1 MEEEIVT
8 HFRRAYWAIVHNVD
22 VLRLR
27 IWEERG
33 ITLPQLRVLSYL
45 RANPGATTNALA
57 KALGLT
63 APTVSGL
70 VDKLV
75 IAGLVAR
82 GSNPDDRRV
91 IPLSLTEEGIGVV
104 SEIRQGNSAYL
115 TELAGALGDDLTM
128 ITHTLE
134 QLVAAIAAHP
144 ARTATEEDGAT
155 HS

>member
-1 MEEEIVT
+1 MEEDLAT
-8 HFRRAYWAIVHNVD
+8 RFRKAYWAIVHNVD

-27 IWEERG
+27 IWEERD

-57 KALGLT
+57 RALGLT

-70 VDKLV
+70 VEKLA

-82 GSNPDDRRV
+82 GVNPDDRRV
-91 IPLSLTEEGIGVV
+91 IPLALTAEGLGVI

-115 TELAGALGDDLTM
+115 TELAGELGDDLASTVQA
-128 ITHTLE
+128 LE
-134 QLVAAIAAHP
+134 QLVAAIDKRP
-144 ARTATEEDGAT
+144 ARAATTEDGTQQA
-155 HS
+155 

>member
-1 MEEEIVT
+1 MEEELAT
-8 HFRRAYWAIVHNVD
+8 RFRKAYWAIVHNVD
-22 VLRLR
+22 VLRLH

-45 RANPGATTNALA
+45 RAYPGATTNTVA

-91 IPLSLTEEGIGVV
+91 IPLSLTEEGTGVI

-115 TELAGALGDDLTM
+115 TELARDMGDDLAA
-128 ITHTLE
+128 ITDTLE
-134 QLVAAIAAHP
+134 QLVAAIGARP
-144 ARTATEEDGAT
+144 ARTAIEADGAT